1 MEMHQLRYF
10 LAVCE
15 TMNFT
20 RAAERC
26 HVAQPSL
33 TRAIQKLEEELG
45 GPLFRRERSRTHLTD
60 LGRLMQPHIQAAYDA
75 TVTARAEAESYRT
88 LERAPIRL
96 GVMSTIGPTRLVD
109 FLARVRR
116 EIPSLDLDLR
126 EAAGQTLLESLMNGD
141 LDIALIGLPGYPDR
155 VDALALFEERYLIA
169 FPKGHRFEEMPAVPV
184 SALSGEP
191 YLKRL
196 HCEFMDHFEAL
207 GGPDDLGVNLRYSSE
222 REDWVQA
229 MVLAGMGSAI
239 MPEYLPAIPG
249 IATRVLIEPEV
260 SRTISLTTV
269 AGRRFS
275 PAVAAFINAAR
286 HFSWEA

>member
-109 FLARVRR
+109 FFARVRR

-126 EAAGQTLLESLMNGD
+126 EAAGTTLLDSLMNGD
-141 LDIALIGLPGYPDR
+141 LDIALIGLPSYPDR
-155 VDALALFEERYLIA
+155 VDAMAL
-169 FPKGHRFEEMPAVPV
+169 FEEMPAVPV
-184 SALSGEP
+184 SELAGEP

-207 GGPDDLGVNLRYSSE
+207 GGTADLDVSLRYSSE

-249 IATRVLIEPEV
+249 IATRVLVEPEV
-260 SRTISLTTV
+260 SRTVSLASV

-275 PAVAAFINAAR
+275 PAVAAFVNAAR
-286 HFSWEA
+286 HFAWEG